1 MELIED
7 LKQIYLLD
15 DDSYQQVIGAMV
27 SECEAL
33 EWNITVKDISKK
45 SDGESVKALVRF
57 LNFVSD
63 NVSESRSYANQTEEI
78 DAFLTKLLH
87 DESEALSSWER
98 IKNSLSELESFFLQ
112 KKEEGIKNKFS
123 RVTGFKVFTD
133 IRPIFSM
140 DKKSISKLTY
150 PFILKIETCDDKEFL
165 CEFYED
171 AIDKI
176 IEELQVAKDKIELI
190 KGNYGRN

>member
-7 LKQIYLLD
+7 LKQISLLD
-15 DDSYQQVIGAMV
+15 DESYQQVIDAMAK
-27 SECEAL
+27 ECETL
-33 EWNITVKDISKK
+33 EWNLIVKNISRK

-57 LNFVSD
+57 LNFVSE
-63 NVSESRSYANQTEEI
+63 NMSESRNYFNQTEEI
-78 DAFLTKLLH
+78 DSFLTKLLN
-87 DESEALSSWER
+87 DESEALVSWER
-98 IKNSLSELESFFLQ
+98 IKRSLAELESFFLQ

-123 RVTGFKVFTD
+123 RITEFKVVTD

-140 DKKSISKLTY
+140 DKKSISKFTY

-176 IEELQVAKDKIELI
+176 IEELQAAKAKLELI
-190 KGNYGRN
+190 KDGYGRN